1 MSHQICKQSFTREA
15 SALAR
20 RLDLGRGYLLRHGE
34 EPGWGVW
41 SAKNDFARPVGTAS
55 ENLVAE
61 MLNRDLLVKRP
72 GGGLMLAHPADR
84 VSRRASVA
92 TTIANDEGRPIATL
106 VNEME
111 SALGWLRKRKN
122 AAGVPLVSDEQ
133 LAAAER
139 LRRDYTLAQMEQR
152 LTTNW
157 EAPQGGGRAAAS
169 FESRAMAND
178 AALAAKQRLYAAL
191 EHVGPELSGL
201 LLEICCMAAG
211 LEHAERLLGLP
222 QRSGKAVLQIGLTRL
237 ARYYGL
243 LPEQSA
249 RPPDGRVR
257 RWAAPDYRPRV
268 T

>member
-1 MSHQICKQSFTREA
+1 MSHQFCKQSFTREA

-20 RLDLGRGYLLRHGE
+20 RLDLGRGYLIRHGE
-34 EPGWGVW
+34 KPVWGVW

-55 ENLVAE
+55 ESLVTE
-61 MLNRDLLVKRP
+61 MLGRDLLVKRP
-72 GGGLMLAHPADR
+72 GGGLMLAHPPDG
-84 VSRRASVA
+84 VSPRASIANA
-92 TTIANDEGRPIATL
+92 TANDEGYPIATL
-106 VNEME
+106 INETE

-139 LRRDYTLAQMEQR
+139 LRRDYTRAQVEQR
-152 LTTNW
+152 LTANW

-169 FESRAMAND
+169 FESRALAND

-201 LLEICCMAAG
+201 LLEICCMASG